1 MRRNT
6 APAVSAATSPPSA
19 QSGASWVPWLAVRGC
34 RVGVVVGHVV
44 LAGAGGGGRVPV
56 LLRRGRRA
64 WSVPGDQ
71 HVLRLKP
78 SMALLHRPDRY
89 DDPAANPQN
98 PRQLPNGSDPTLR
111 GGDVVDD
118 GHGEDG
124 VKTVVLVGQSH
135 VITDQ
140 NLIVLLSGDLG
151 QVPAAVRSDVV
162 NQGVAAEIFP
172 TAAA

>member
-1 MRRNT
+1 MRRNA
-6 APAVSAATSPPSA
+6 APAVSTPPSPSAA
-19 QSGASWVPWLAVRGC
+19 QSGPPRVSRLAVRGC
-34 RVGVVVGHVV
+34 CVGVVVGHVI
-44 LAGAGGGGRVPV
+44 LAGAGRRGGVPV
-56 LLRRGRRA
+56 LLGRGRRA